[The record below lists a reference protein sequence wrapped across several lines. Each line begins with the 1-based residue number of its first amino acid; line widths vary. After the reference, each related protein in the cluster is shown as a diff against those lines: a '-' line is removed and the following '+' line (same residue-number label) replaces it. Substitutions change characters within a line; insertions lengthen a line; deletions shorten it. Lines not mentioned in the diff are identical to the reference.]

1 MTNCVAGDLAVVV
14 RVPDGRLENVG
25 RVIRVTKLVAL
36 PGLMGRMASAQGR
49 IYWEFE
55 GNLLCDDGIPADMV
69 DDAVLKP
76 IRDNDGTDETLTWA
90 GKPKKTPITVTS
102 EYEAARIAESTPGAH
117 VLVVRNDVLVSEFF
131 GEA

>member
-1 MTNCVAGDLAVVV
+1 MSNCVAGDLAMVV
-14 RVPDGRLENVG
+14 RAADGRLENVG
-25 RVIRVTKLVAL
+25 RVIRVTKQSIL
-36 PGLMGRMASAQGR
+36 PGLLGLAASIQGR
-49 IYWEFE
+49 IFWDFE
-55 GNLLCDDGIPADMV
+55 GNLLCDDGAPADMV